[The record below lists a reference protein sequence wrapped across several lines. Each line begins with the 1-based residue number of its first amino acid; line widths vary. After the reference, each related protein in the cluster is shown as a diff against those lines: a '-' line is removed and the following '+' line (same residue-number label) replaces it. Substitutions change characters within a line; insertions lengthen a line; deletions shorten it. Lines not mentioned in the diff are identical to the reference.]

1 MKQIFTPPN
10 RLISLLFIS
19 VITIAVMTGC
29 NEAPP
34 TKEYLSSDRITAWKN
49 DIEYLQKTLPRLH
62 KDLYFSIT
70 EDQFMNSMEALK
82 SNAEHY
88 SDKQMEIA
96 IAEAVAAAG
105 DSHTRSMIS
114 AERMYPLALHWY
126 SEGIYIMATDEAHK
140 ELLYS
145 RVLSVNGIPIEQ
157 AAEKIEPLLAGSNE
171 SWFKNQCVYYLVI
184 PGVLNY
190 FGISDSDE
198 IRLGLELSVGE
209 KRIVKMKSIRYEDYQ
224 PAGIPEQKTAL
235 YKSRPS
241 ELYWYKPLPEYGMIY
256 LNYNSCR
263 QMRDLPFEVFN
274 KNFWDF
280 AARDDARQLVIDL
293 RNNRGGSSPI
303 FEPFIRKLRKSRF
316 NSKGKLWVIIGKDTF
331 SSAILNSLSL
341 KRHTEA
347 VFIGEN
353 TGGEPNHYGE
363 VKEFKLP
370 NSDITVQY
378 STKYFHWYEKDA
390 NTLKPDIYIEESFT
404 ADMEGR
410 DPVLEY
416 IINYD
421 LVPNG
426 RREK

>member
-1 MKQIFTPPN
+1 MKQIYRKTN
-10 RLISLLFIS
+10 RLTALFPVLMII
-19 VITIAVMTGC
+19 ITITGC
-29 NEAPP
+29 GEVPR
-34 TKEYLSSDRITAWKN
+34 TKEYLSSDRITAWEK
-49 DIEYLQKTLPRLH
+49 DVEYLQKALPKLH
-62 KDLYFSIT
+62 KDLYFSIA
-70 EDQFMNSMEALK
+70 EEQFIDSMEELK
-82 SNAEHY
+82 SKAEHY

-114 AERMYPLALHWY
+114 AERMYPIALHWY
-126 SEGIYIMATDEAHK
+126 SEGIYIMATDKAHK

-145 RVLSVNGIPIEQ
+145 RIVTVNGMPIEQ
-157 AAEKIEPLLAGSNE
+157 AARKMSPLFIGSNE
-171 SWFKNQCVYYLVI
+171 SWFENQCVYYLVI

-198 IRLGLELSVGE
+198 ISLALELSGGE
-209 KRIVKMKSIRYEDYQ
+209 KRIVKMKSVSYEDFQ
-224 PAGIPEQKTAL
+224 PAGIPERKTAL

-241 ELYWYKPLPEYGMIY
+241 ELYWYKPLPEYGMLY

-274 KNFWDF
+274 KDFWDF
-280 AARDDARQLVIDL
+280 AARDDAQRLVIDL

-303 FEPFIRKLRKSRF
+303 FEPFTRKLRKSRF
-316 NSKGKLWVIIGKDTF
+316 NSTGKLWVIIGKDTF

-378 STKYFHWYEKDA
+378 STKYFHWYDGEA
-390 NTLKPDIYIEESFT
+390 NTLEPDIFIEESFT

-416 IINYD
+416 IINVD
-421 LVPNG
+421 LVS
-426 RREK
+426 EK